1 MDIIDD
7 FARKTLS
14 RRGFLASA
22 GTAAAA
28 AAVGCNTALPAATP
42 PSTVAPTA
50 GTAPTYSDTDILN
63 FALNLEY
70 LEAEFYLRA
79 ATGAG
84 IPAADAGTGAGT
96 VTGGSRV
103 TVAAAPT
110 TASATATAPLTVQQQ
125 QIINILAQ
133 DEYNH
138 VKFLRAALGSAAVPR
153 PNIDLVNSFN
163 ALATAATVGLATPL
177 TSFNPFLNFQQFLL
191 GGFVFE
197 DVGVTAYHGA
207 AGALSAKSPYLTPSA
222 QILAVEA
229 YHAATLRTLIV
240 GTSLEATST
249 MVLTAANTT
258 TTGTST
264 ASNTGAPL
272 STYGPGATAANAA
285 LSTYGMFAATSAGTS
300 TYVKIANA
308 IATFRAA
315 VSGGA
320 SVAAGGETLLSNGET
335 FTAATATGVTPVV
348 PASVTVGS
356 STIVPADSNSI
367 AFARTFDQVL
377 HIVYGAPTGPSG
389 YPFGLASG
397 AFFPNGMNGNI
408 KQTYS

>member
-14 RRGFLASA
+14 RRGFLATA

-28 AAVGCNTALPAATP
+28 VAVGCNDATAPATAPPALPGAGTP
-42 PSTVAPTA
+42 PAF
-50 GTAPTYSDTDILN
+50 SDTDILN

-96 VTGGSRV
+96 VVGGAKVTGATNG
-103 TVAAAPT
+103 T
-110 TASATATAPLTVQQQ
+110 TLVPLTAAQQEF
-125 QIINILAQ
+125 INIIAQ

-138 VKFLRAALGSAAVPR
+138 VKFLRAALGSLAIPR
-153 PNIDLVNSFN
+153 PNIDLLNSFN
-163 ALATAATVGLATPL
+163 ALATAATVGLASPLTPL
-177 TSFNPFLNFQQFLL
+177 TSFNPFANFQSFLV

-197 DVGVTAYHGA
+197 DVGVTAYHGG
-207 AGALSAKSPYLTPSA
+207 AGLLTPKSPYLTPAA

-229 YHAATLRTLIV
+229 YHAAALRTLLV
-240 GTSLEATST
+240 GTRVQAGSLAATGAGT
-249 MVLTAANTT
+249 NVL
-258 TTGTST
+258 GPVPS
-264 ASNTGAPL
+264 SNSGAPL
-272 STYGPGATAANAA
+272 STYGTANAT
-285 LSTYGMFAATSAGTS
+285 LPTYGQFASTS
-300 TYVKIANA
+300 TGNTFYLQLAQA

-315 VSGGA
+315 VSGGT
-320 SVAAGGETLLSNGET
+320 SVAAGAEVRPVSGET
-335 FTAATATGVTPVV
+335 FVAGSAAGVTPVV
-348 PASVTVGS
+348 APSFTVTS
-356 STIVPADSNSI
+356 STIVPADANSI

-377 HIVYGAPTGPSG
+377 HIVYGTQNGPTGLPYGVTSG
-389 YPFGLASG
+389 G
-397 AFFPNGMNGNI
+397 FFPNGVNGLI

>member
-14 RRGFLASA
+14 RRGFLATA

-28 AAVGCNTALPAATP
+28 VAVGCNTALPPATP
-42 PSTVAPTA
+42 PSTIAPTA
-50 GTAPTYSDTDILN
+50 GTPPTFSDTDILN

-96 VTGGSRV
+96 VVGGSKV
-103 TVAAAPT
+103 LGAAPNT
-110 TASATATAPLTVQQQ
+110 GTALTPLTASQQEF
-125 QIINILAQ
+125 INIIAQ

-138 VKFLRAALGSAAVPR
+138 VKYLRAALGSLAIPR
-153 PNIDLVNSFN
+153 PNIDLLNSFN
-163 ALATAATVGLATPL
+163 ALATAATVGLAAPLTPL
-177 TSFNPFLNFQQFLL
+177 TSFNPFANFQSFLV

-197 DVGVTAYHGA
+197 DVGVTAYHGG
-207 AGALSAKSPYLTPSA
+207 AGLLSPKSPYLTPAA

-229 YHAATLRTLIV
+229 YHAAALRTLLV
-240 GTSLEATST
+240 GTRVQAGSLSQTGAGTN
-249 MVLTAANTT
+249 VLGPAP
-258 TTGTST
+258 S
-264 ASNTGAPL
+264 SNSGAPL
-272 STYGPGATAANAA
+272 STYGSANAT
-285 LSTYGMFAATSAGTS
+285 LPTYGQFASTS
-300 TYVKIANA
+300 TGNTFYLQLAQA
-308 IATFRAA
+308 ISTFRAA
-315 VSGGA
+315 VSGGT
-320 SVAAGGETLLSNGET
+320 SVAAGDEVRPVSGET
-335 FTAATATGVTPVV
+335 FVAGSAAGVTPVV
-348 PASVTVGS
+348 APSFTVTA
-356 STIVPADSNSI
+356 STIVPADANSI

-377 HIVYGAPTGPSG
+377 HIVYGSPTGPGG

-397 AFFPNGMNGNI
+397 GFFPNGVNGLI